1 MATALFVFL
10 ITANVAEGFGTS
22 DMPMQS
28 NARPTYRQRHRPSTT
43 PSLHFNILSHTK
55 RKDIITWQLDLSAN
69 DEDSNSYESE
79 GYANTDEIFMAGEA
93 SDSPQPSTTINNDVS
108 SMPPFTPIELPIDGS
123 LVVLLPA
130 AVVAIFG
137 IITSAMVFASSG
149 DPILA
154 PQGAEVSLI
163 DSSNNDLDQSNHQC
177 RGLGCG
183 RSQESDLDSMRDF
196 MGKFAKDQ
204 ARSDSGVPALTTP
217 GDASSVEI

>member
-1 MATALFVFL
+1 MTL
-10 ITANVAEGFGTS
+10 
-22 DMPMQS
+22 
-28 NARPTYRQRHRPSTT
+28 TT
-43 PSLHFNILSHTK
+43 GK
-55 RKDIITWQLDLSAN
+55 LDLSAN

-79 GYANTDEIFMAGEA
+79 GYAKTDEIFMAGKA
-93 SDSPQPSTTINNDVS
+93 PDSPQPSTTNNNNDVS
-108 SMPPFTPIELPIDGS
+108 STPSFTPIELPIDGS

-130 AVVAIFG
+130 AVIAVFG

-154 PQGAEVSLI
+154 PQGSNAEVSLI
-163 DSSNNDLDQSNHQC
+163 DNQGNNDLDQSNQC

>member
-1 MATALFVFL
+1 MATTLFVFL
-10 ITANVAEGFGTS
+10 LAVNVVEGFGAR

-28 NARPTYRQRHRPSTT
+28 SPRPTCRQRHRPSA

-93 SDSPQPSTTINNDVS
+93 PDSPQPSATNNNDVS
-108 SMPPFTPIELPIDGS
+108 STTSFTPIELPIDGS

-130 AVVAIFG
+130 AVIAIFG
-137 IITSAMVFASSG
+137 IVTSAMVFASSG

-154 PQGAEVSLI
+154 PQGTEVSLI
-163 DSSNNDLDQSNHQC
+163 DYQGNNDLDQSNQC

>member
-1 MATALFVFL
+1 MATALFAFL
-10 ITANVAEGFGTS
+10 LTVNVAEGFGTT

-28 NARPTYRQRHRPSTT
+28 SATTTCRRRHHSSA
-43 PSLHFNILSHTK
+43 PSLHFNMISHNK
-55 RKDIITWQLDLSAN
+55 RKGITWQLGLSA
-69 DEDSNSYESE
+69 DGDSNSSESD

-93 SDSPQPSTTINNDVS
+93 PDSPQPSTTNNNSDVS

-130 AVVAIFG
+130 AVIAIFG
-137 IITSAMVFASSG
+137 IVTSAMVFASSG

-154 PQGAEVSLI
+154 PQGAEVPLI
-163 DSSNNDLDQSNHQC
+163 ENINNSLDQSNQC

-183 RSQESDLDSMRDF
+183 RSQESDLDSMRYF

-204 ARSDSGVPALTTP
+204 ARRGGDVPALTTP
-217 GDASSVEI
+217 GGASSVEI

>member
-43 PSLHFNILSHTK
+43 TSLYFNIISHNK
-55 RKDIITWQLDLSAN
+55 RKEITWQLGQSAE
-69 DEDSNSYESE
+69 EDSNSYERE
-79 GYANTDEIFMAGEA
+79 GYANTDEIIMAGEA
-93 SDSPQPSTTINNDVS
+93 PDSPQPSTTNNNDVS
-108 SMPPFTPIELPIDGS
+108 STPSFTPIELPIDGS

-130 AVVAIFG
+130 AVIAVFG

-154 PQGAEVSLI
+154 PQGSNAEVSLI
-163 DSSNNDLDQSNHQC
+163 DNQGNNDLDQSNQC
-177 RGLGCG
+177 RGLGCD

>member
-10 ITANVAEGFGTS
+10 LTVNVAEGFGTS
-22 DMPMQS
+22 DMPMQNS
-28 NARPTYRQRHRPSTT
+28 ARPTCRQRHLPSA
-43 PSLHFNILSHTK
+43 PSLHFNIISHNK
-55 RKDIITWQLDLSAN
+55 RKDITWQLGLSV

-93 SDSPQPSTTINNDVS
+93 PDSPQPSTTSNNDVS
-108 SMPPFTPIELPIDGS
+108 STPSFTPIELPIDGS

-130 AVVAIFG
+130 AVIAIFG

-163 DSSNNDLDQSNHQC
+163 DSSKYYDLDQSKQC

-183 RSQESDLDSMRDF
+183 RSQESDLGSMRDF

-204 ARSDSGVPALTTP
+204 ARRDGYVPALTTP
-217 GDASSVEI
+217 SDASSVEI

>member
-1 MATALFVFL
+1 MATALFAFL
-10 ITANVAEGFGTS
+10 LTVNVAEGFGAS
-22 DMPMQS
+22 DIPMQS
-28 NARPTYRQRHRPSTT
+28 SARPKCRQRHSSA
-43 PSLHFNILSHTK
+43 PSLHFNMISHNK
-55 RKDIITWQLDLSAN
+55 RKAITWQFGLS
-69 DEDSNSYESE
+69 DGDDSNSYESD
-79 GYANTDEIFMAGEA
+79 GYANTDEIFMGGEA
-93 SDSPQPSTTINNDVS
+93 SDSPQPSTTNNSDVS

-130 AVVAIFG
+130 AVIAIFG

-163 DSSNNDLDQSNHQC
+163 DSSNNDLDQSNQC

-196 MGKFAKDQ
+196 MGKLAKDQ
-204 ARSDSGVPALTTP
+204 AQRDGDVPALAAP
-217 GDASSVEI
+217 GGDGSVEI

>member
-1 MATALFVFL
+1 MATALFAFL
-10 ITANVAEGFGTS
+10 LTVNVAEGFGTS

-28 NARPTYRQRHRPSTT
+28 SARPTCRRRHRPTA
-43 PSLHFNILSHTK
+43 PSLHFNMISHNK
-55 RKDIITWQLDLSAN
+55 RKGITWQLGQSAD
-69 DEDSNSYESE
+69 DESNSYGSD

-93 SDSPQPSTTINNDVS
+93 SDSPQPSTTNNNSDVS

-123 LVVLLPA
+123 LIVLLPA
-130 AVVAIFG
+130 AVIAIFG

-163 DSSNNDLDQSNHQC
+163 DRSNYDLDQSNQC

-183 RSQESDLDSMRDF
+183 RSQESDLDSMRYF

-204 ARSDSGVPALTTP
+204 ARRGGDVPALTTP
-217 GDASSVEI
+217 GGASSVEI

>member
-10 ITANVAEGFGTS
+10 LTVNVAEGIGTH
-22 DMPMQS
+22 DLPMQS
-28 NARPTYRQRHRPSTT
+28 SARPICRRRHRPSAAS
-43 PSLHFNILSHTK
+43 SLHFNMISHNR
-55 RKDIITWQLDLSAN
+55 RKYVTWQIDLSA
-69 DEDSNSYESE
+69 DEDSSSSESE

-93 SDSPQPSTTINNDVS
+93 SDPPQPSTTNNNDVS
-108 SMPPFTPIELPIDGS
+108 SITSFTPIELPIDGS

-130 AVVAIFG
+130 AVIAIFG

-163 DSSNNDLDQSNHQC
+163 DSSNSKDLDQSNQC

-196 MGKFAKDQ
+196 MGKFTKDQ
-204 ARSDSGVPALTTP
+204 AQRDGDAPALNAP
-217 GDASSVEI
+217 SDASSVEI

>member
-1 MATALFVFL
+1 MATAIFAFL
-10 ITANVAEGFGTS
+10 LTVNVAEGFGTS

-28 NARPTYRQRHRPSTT
+28 NARPKYRQRHRPSTT
-43 PSLHFNILSHTK
+43 SSLPFYIVSHNK
-55 RKDIITWQLDLSAN
+55 RKEITWQFGLSA
-69 DEDSNSYESE
+69 DENSNSYESE

-93 SDSPQPSTTINNDVS
+93 PDSPQPSTTNNNDVS
-108 SMPPFTPIELPIDGS
+108 STPSFTPIELPIDGS

-130 AVVAIFG
+130 AAIAIFG

-154 PQGAEVSLI
+154 PQGTEVSLI
-163 DSSNNDLDQSNHQC
+163 DNQGNNDLDQSNQC